1 LNASVVVA
9 SQEQIA
15 KVATLPFVEKV
26 ELVAMGFHA
35 TGQTGKKES
44 FQAPRNLGLDSKK
57 ERSYDFQNDLL
68 GIPAMHE
75 EGFTGKGVMVAVF
88 DAGFLHA
95 DKISGMAHLFEED
108 RIVAT
113 KDFVLPESENVF
125 RSDGHG
131 TASLS
136 LMASNEKSKLIS
148 GAFQAQYILCITED
162 VSSEFRIEE
171 YNWIRAAEFSDSL
184 GVDIINSSLGYNIFD
199 DPEMNYS
206 KEDLDGKTAV
216 ITIGASMAAYKG
228 ILVISSAGN
237 EGN

>member
-1 LNASVVVA
+1 MNKAIFEQVLVWLFFLPFLTFGQDRFAVHYKYKPQLSYGLEAPEKFLLPKAINRRIKEGVAVDSTDLPVSKKYVDTVTTIVEKVHYHSKWLNASVVVA

-125 RSDGHG
+125 RSDGH
-131 TASLS
+131 APPPCPLW
-136 LMASNEKSKLIS
+136 LPMKNP
-148 GAFQAQYILCITED
+148 
-162 VSSEFRIEE
+162 
-171 YNWIRAAEFSDSL
+171 N
-184 GVDIINSSLGYNIFD
+184 
-199 DPEMNYS
+199 
-206 KEDLDGKTAV
+206 
-216 ITIGASMAAYKG
+216 
-228 ILVISSAGN
+228 
-237 EGN
+237 